1 MLPFAGPTSGP
12 LSEDNMSTQT
22 WNIDPSHSG
31 VSFSVRHMMI
41 AKVRGSF
48 GAFSGTISVDTDDF
62 TKSSAK
68 AEIDVTSINTHEPK
82 RDGHLKSP
90 DFFDVEKFPKLTF
103 TSKRIEGKG
112 ERFKVLGDIT
122 LHGVTKEIALEV
134 TNEGGGKDPW
144 GNQRLAFTAHGSLN
158 RVDFGLKWNQALEAG
173 GVLVGEKVEIDLELS
188 AVLAK

>member
-1 MLPFAGPTSGP
+1 MA
-12 LSEDNMSTQT
+12 TQT

-48 GAFSGTISVDTDDF
+48 GTFSGTVTVDDADAS
-62 TKSSAK
+62 KSSVK
-68 AEIDVTSINTHEPK
+68 AEIDVGSINTHEPK

-90 DFFDVEKFPKLTF
+90 DFFDVEKFPKMTF
-103 TSKRIEGKG
+103 VSKRVEGKG
-112 ERFKVLGDIT
+112 AQLKVAGDLT
-122 LHGVTKEIALEV
+122 LHGVTHEV
-134 TNEGGGKDPW
+134 VLDVTREGGGKDPW

-158 RVDFGLKWNQALEAG
+158 RNDFGLKWNQALETG
-173 GVLVGEKVEIDLELS
+173 GVLVGEKVELDLEIS